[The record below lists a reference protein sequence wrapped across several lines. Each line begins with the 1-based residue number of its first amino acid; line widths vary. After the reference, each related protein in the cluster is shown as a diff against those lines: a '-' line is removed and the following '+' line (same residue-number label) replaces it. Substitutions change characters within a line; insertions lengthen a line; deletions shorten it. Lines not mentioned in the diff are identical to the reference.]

1 MLSKNKIKLITSLK
15 QKKYRQ
21 QHQLFVAEGIKTVT
35 ELLHSNLQ
43 LHELYTTTLEI
54 GVSDDLK
61 TEITEGE
68 LKKISFLTTPNQ
80 VLAVFK
86 IPEARP
92 IDFNNLVL
100 VLDNIRDPGNLGTII
115 RLCDWYGIK
124 DLVCSQETVDC
135 YNPKVVQATMGSIT
149 RVNISYVN
157 LSETISNKKLDIFGT
172 FMDGKNVYQ
181 TPLAHSGILVLGNEA
196 NGISDEIASLVT
208 SRIAI
213 PRFGDLKQTESLNV
227 ATATAIF
234 LSEFKRRLIEK

>member
-181 TPLAHSGILVLGNEA
+181 TPLTHSGILVLGNEA
-196 NGISDEIASLVT
+196 NGISDEIASFVT